1 MRVLIP
7 LQPRSVDLWTL
18 EKVSQLIL
26 EIKTINPNLKCGG
39 FINRAFASG
48 TDNETSMEAI
58 NETENIA
65 LINLKIGD
73 RKSFSNSFGAGL
85 SVAEIRPLDRKAI
98 DELQALY
105 MYCFHSKLV

>member
-1 MRVLIP
+1 
-7 LQPRSVDLWTL
+7 
-18 EKVSQLIL
+18 
-26 EIKTINPNLKCGG
+26 
-39 FINRAFASG
+39 
-48 TDNETSMEAI
+48 MEAI